1 MAKLSYKLTSPAV
14 SLLICISLHLSQ
26 QQHVYIDSLITYIH
40 KYIYNNIIGRIFI
53 FTRSTTK
60 QSKLLRYHQR
70 LSFGHDKNLWN
81 INTLC
86 LLFLSL
92 YLGCATR
99 AQPNKGLPRWTEA
112 AFRGGECEGFSRAFS
127 SGLLLTTLLLGSS
140 RGADGLASPRQ
151 PSVSLPPRFVIRSK
165 TSC

>member
-1 MAKLSYKLTSPAV
+1 MGLLSKMTFDAIYK
-14 SLLICISLHLSQ
+14 I
-26 QQHVYIDSLITYIH
+26 
-40 KYIYNNIIGRIFI
+40 YIYAVITVRLLYFLFAW
-53 FTRSTTK
+53 FTTDHSW
-60 QSKLLRYHQR
+60 LLRNHQR
-70 LSFGHDKNLWN
+70 LSFGPDKNLCN
-81 INTLC
+81 INKRC

-99 AQPNKGLPRWTEA
+99 SRPNKGLPLWTEA
-112 AFRGGECEGFSRAFS
+112 AFRGECEGFSRAFS
-127 SGLLLTTLLLGSS
+127 SGLLLTSLLLGSS